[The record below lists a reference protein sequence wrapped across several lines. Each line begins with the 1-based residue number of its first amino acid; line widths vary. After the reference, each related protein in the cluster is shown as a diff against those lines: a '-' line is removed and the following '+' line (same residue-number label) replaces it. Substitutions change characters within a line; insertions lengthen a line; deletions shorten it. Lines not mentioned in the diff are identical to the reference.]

1 MAYTGTPSEVQFKQR
16 LERMV
21 EKNELSGRSPYA
33 LYWANTPSSGWSF
46 GVFQYDIAGLS
57 SARTLILDILTNATS
72 VTGSYIVDDGNP
84 ATSRTADTEIAR
96 LYTAC
101 QKRGGAGLSTADQ
114 DLITSCINSSYGRS
128 AVVNSYDSYCN
139 NVLIPEIGTFQ
150 SSAEVRY
157 SAFLNSDLGKLFIA
171 DFVNQYGSSSRA
183 TLRTYFAGGTGFFSY
198 AEHVDF
204 GIGDALQVYFRT
216 PYNKIAPWDGMRR
229 FINVVNEASGLTG
242 ITLDTAKQLARAYT
256 FIKVPNESEFA
267 ASTARTTTLN
277 AFKSTV
283 LQPAATLIFADVQT
297 QYGVAVDPNFDDL
310 LVGDDNANLAVT
322 GEYLLNGRTGKD
334 VLLGEAGKDI
344 LHGGADNDTLIG
356 GADNDRLLG
365 GDGIDTYIFKTGEG
379 NDTIVDRDGLG
390 VIKLAGTTLTGA
402 GQTDYVV
409 DGGEGVWSVNGG
421 AVVYTLD
428 ETHKRLIISGTG
440 LGVGNDININNVDV
454 DKLLGRVGADGY
466 LGIKLNRQYLS
477 ALSADVTNPFS
488 TPSAT
493 VVNFA
498 KSVEEKAATALRWF
512 TNTPAK
518 QNDSVR
524 VSVISGDGN
533 LVSVVEGA
541 QTLNLSSSQTIS
553 LAEGQTERGLAFV
566 SNSDI
571 SSDQALTI
579 QVTYLHDGQEVQSN
593 TVTLNLKDA
602 GEISQTMNGDQRA
615 KIIGVGQETQLHITA
630 DKPSYGTY
638 AWSETSWAVDGT
650 LNNGLAEPDFSDVLR
665 GTAGN
670 DKINGL
676 GGNDAL
682 DGGAGNDQI
691 DGGVGD
697 DLIGGGTGSDTI
709 KGGDGNDYINSSA
722 TLNVS
727 LRSKP
732 TDSWSPPA
740 GQAVLTQG
748 ALWGIYRDTAD
759 GEPVTVWSGSNSPMG
774 SESDIV
780 DGGAGD
786 DSIIASG
793 GDDRVQGGTGD
804 DQMDGMGGNDVLEGG
819 DGKDVISGDGLI
831 KAGYM
836 NSVEAANHGNDFLDG
851 GMGDDSLT
859 GGGGNDVVYGGNDN
873 DRMWGDASGKTS
885 EIDYLDLAYHGNDYL
900 DGENGD
906 DYIEGGGKDDTLYG
920 GAGADNLWGDTSAT
934 NVETPS
940 GNALWGN
947 DYIDGEEGDD
957 SMVGGGKDD
966 TLYGGTGNDNMWGD
980 ESDAALAGAD
990 NGNDYL
996 DGEDGDDYLV
1006 GGGKDDVLYGGAGN
1020 DTLKGDDELAIVAT
1034 EFQGSDYLDGE
1045 AGDDYLL
1052 GGGGDD
1058 VLVGGEGSDYLDG
1071 GTGADY
1077 MEGGAGDD
1085 TYVVD
1090 DIGDVIVDEDDPNQ
1104 NTPSLDR
1111 IEASVDYV
1119 LGSTLEY
1126 LTLTG
1131 AASINGTGNARAN
1144 VLTGNAAANILD
1156 AGSGNDTL
1164 NGGAGADTLIGGE
1177 GNDFYEVDDSADTVV
1192 ELAGGGADTV
1202 RTTATYTL
1210 SDEIEQLQAGG
1221 SASIDLSGNALD
1233 NGIFGNS
1240 GNNVLTGAHGDDYLV
1255 GGAGNDVYVFNRGDG
1270 RDTIDNTDFLRDTA
1284 NPELAGAVDTLRFGV
1299 GIGASDVVGMQFGD
1313 NIALRIKG
1321 SADQVVL
1328 ANYYGQD
1335 VVNGTTVSDHK
1346 IDRVEFADG
1355 TVWDQSMIDAV
1366 VAAAVNNHAP
1376 VLNGSIPALQVHA
1389 GKAFAY
1395 TAPANTITDPDAGD
1409 SIVYSMAMPDG
1420 SVVPSWLAFD
1430 AETRTFSGTPA
1441 EPNVGS
1447 LQVVLRGTDNYG
1459 VSVGT
1464 IVSLT
1469 VLPNLTPFVSAASAD
1484 QLASRGLAFS
1494 FTVSPSAFSDPEG
1507 DVLAYNASLADGSAL
1522 PSWLTF
1528 DAATRTF
1535 SGTPDALGTLSVR
1548 LTATD
1553 SLGLSVSDVFDL
1565 VVQNPAILGSAGDD
1579 VLTGSS
1585 DPDSLSGFAGN
1596 DTLDGGAGA
1605 DAMRGGAG
1613 DDIYRVDNV
1622 QDQTI
1627 EMSGEGNDTVYSS
1640 ISLTLA
1646 SNVEN
1651 LTLTGFEETNATGNN
1666 LDNVLEGNSAANV
1679 LAGGAGNDSYK
1690 VDSLLDTIVENQG
1703 EGVDTVYASVS
1714 YALGA
1719 NVENLILT
1727 GTAAIDAT
1735 GNALNNVLTG
1745 NSSANVLAGGV
1756 GDDTYVLDGSGD
1768 VILENVDEGVDVVH
1782 ANVSY
1787 ALTDNVENLVLTGG
1801 DAINGT
1807 GSMLANVIY
1816 GNTSV
1821 NVLDGGVGAD
1831 TMLGGAGDDTYIVDD
1846 VGDVIAENSNEG
1858 VDLVLSSVSTGLV
1871 ANVENLTL
1879 VGAAAISG
1887 LGNDLDN
1894 VLIGNSGAN
1903 ALDGGLG
1910 VDTLIGGAGDDV
1922 YYVDQTE
1929 DIVLE
1934 AADEGHDVVRA
1945 ASSYTLSA
1953 NIENL
1958 ILEST
1963 GGFIDG
1969 TGNSLDNILSGND
1982 SDNRLDGGAGADRL
1996 EGGLGNDTYVVDT
2009 LADQVIETQDGGGDT
2024 VETSLTYTLG
2034 DNLEALQ
2041 LTGSTDANGTGNA
2054 LDNMLG
2060 GNMGNNTL
2068 DGGAGNDWMSGGGG
2082 DDLYFTE
2089 SQGDQITEFD
2099 GEGVDTEIRS
2109 FETYYYLG
2117 ANVENLTLT
2126 EGIAQGTGNS
2136 LDNTITGNAA
2146 DNNLWGL
2153 EGNDILI
2160 GAGGNDLL
2168 FGDSGQDIL
2177 IGGTGDDYYAIDDAG
2192 DVIIEKANEGDD
2204 FVRATVSWTLGANL
2218 ERLAVDGYDDL
2229 TLTGNTLN
2237 NGLWGNSGNNTLTGG
2252 LGNDF
2257 LSGGRGNDV
2266 YTFNL
2271 GDGQDFIDNTDVID
2285 DVPNGIEG
2293 ATDTLH
2299 FGSGISDTD
2308 VLAFKYGDNMFLKI
2322 KGTTDQIG
2330 FSNYYGAETTVDGQT
2345 ADRKIDRVEFA
2356 NGVVW
2361 DQAMIQVVV
2370 DRASNNHAPTVN
2382 GYLPTLQ
2389 ARAGSVY
2396 AYTIAANTITD
2407 PDPWDSITYS
2417 VKMSDGSA
2425 IPAWLTFDPATRT
2438 LLGTPATG
2446 DVGSLQFF
2454 LWGTDNYGYSAVTFV
2469 NMTIAAPNRA
2479 PMVSTALSDQT
2490 AAQGGA
2496 FNYTMAANA
2505 FTDLDAGDTLSY
2517 VATLADGSALPSW
2530 LSFNAATRK
2539 FSGMP
2544 SDLGTIS
2551 VKVTATDTGN
2561 LSVSDIFDIVVS
2573 VQNLT
2578 LNGTSNADT
2587 LLGGSGND
2595 TLNGLA
2601 GNDTLNGGAGNDTL
2615 NGGAGSDTMLGGS
2628 GNDIYVVDST
2638 TDVVTEVLNEGLDL
2652 IQASVTFTLSA
2663 NVENL
2668 TLTGNSAI
2676 NATGN
2681 ALDNIL
2687 TGNSAANVLTGGA
2700 GNDTYVV
2707 GTGDTTVEVAGG
2719 GVDTVQSS
2727 VTWTLG
2733 AEVDNLTLTGT
2744 SAINGTGN
2752 ALDNILVGNS
2762 ANNTLTGGA
2771 GNDILDGGSGNDTM
2785 QGGAG
2790 NDIYV
2795 VNVTSDVVTES
2806 ANQGIDTVQS
2816 AVTWT
2821 LASNLE
2827 NLTLTGV
2834 AAINGTG
2841 NAADNILL
2849 GNGATNSLAG
2859 AAGNDT
2865 LDGGAGA
2872 DSLVGGGGNDT
2883 YVLGRG
2889 YGIDT
2894 ITENDATAGN
2904 SDLAL
2909 FGADISVDQL
2919 WFTQSGNNLDVSIIG
2934 TEDRFMISNWY
2945 LGSQYHVEQ
2954 FRTNDGKVLLDSQVQ
2969 NLVTAMAAFSPPAA
2983 GQTTLPGDY
2992 AASLNTVIAANWQ

>member
-1 MAYTGTPSEVQFKQR
+1 MTSQFEIDCALMAGSVYQSSRNPINRIPTPSGWTEV
-16 LERMV
+16 
-21 EKNELSGRSPYA
+21 SGSHQVK
-33 LYWANTPSSGWSF
+33 PSSFEAATFTNGNQLVISF
-46 GVFQYDIAGLS
+46 AGTAQGIDWLANGGLS
-57 SARTLILDILTNATS
+57 SGIGSEQLRDAALYYLQVKAANPPGTIISFTGHSLGGGLAALMGVFFDQQAVTFDQAPFADSVNVVIRDQLVTYLNGQGYSNSQLTALVPELMSFSLAVLTPRVAK
-72 VTGSYIVDDGNP
+72 VTGMYV
-84 ATSRTADTEIAR
+84 EHEF
-96 LYTAC
+96 L
-101 QKRGGAGLSTADQ
+101 QGLPLVT
-114 DLITSCINSSYGRS
+114 
-128 AVVNSYDSYCN
+128 
-139 NVLIPEIGTFQ
+139 IGTQ
-150 SSAEVRY
+150 TKLEQGSSLTTLPTDLHSQALL
-157 SAFLNSDLGKLFIA
+157 SAFVLNDAFRQIISKLPDLLKMVFDSNLY
-171 DFVNQYGSSSRA
+171 QR
-183 TLRTYFAGGTGFFSY
+183 GT
-198 AEHVDF
+198 
-204 GIGDALQVYFRT
+204 
-216 PYNKIAPWDGMRR
+216 
-229 FINVVNEASGLTG
+229 
-242 ITLDTAKQLARAYT
+242 DTAKENFIDRLVRHQVGVTGLGAVTADAMLNRFTTDLQKVAQDGGISLTNEMVSKALVAFAMQKYYEERSTDTDYNQPLFTDIDVTGGIRFDRTVVASSLTQAKGYNLYFQTYLNTLAT
-256 FIKVPNESEFA
+256 DEQTLIK
-267 ASTARTTTLN
+267 TL
-277 AFKSTV
+277 
-283 LQPAATLIFADVQT
+283 LPAATDWFVQAGASAMTAIGGAQKAFMLGGLGDDVLTGGTVTDLLMGNAGADV
-297 QYGVAVDPNFDDL
+297 L
-310 LVGDDNANLAVT
+310 MGD
-322 GEYLLNGRTGKD
+322 
-334 VLLGEAGKDI
+334 
-344 LHGGADNDTLIG
+344 GGNDMLIG
-356 GADNDRLLG
+356 GSGL
-365 GDGIDTYIFKTGEG
+365 DTYIVGNGKDTIRDNTDGEG
-379 NDTIVDRDGLG
+379 LLRTEGGVTLVGGKAAGKNNTWVGAQGETYTFLPTQAAQLG
-390 VIKLAGTTLTGA
+390 T
-402 GQTDYVV
+402 
-409 DGGEGVWSVNGG
+409 
-421 AVVYTLD
+421 
-428 ETHKRLIISGTG
+428 LIISN
-440 LGVGNDININNVDV
+440 LGAGNEVRIEKFDLALAQSSV
-454 DKLLGRVGADGY
+454 GY
-466 LGIKLNRQYLS
+466 LGIKLDNTSKLAIKDGTGS
-477 ALSADVTNPFS
+477 NPF
-488 TPSAT
+488 
-493 VVNFA
+493 VDFNF
-498 KSVEEKAATALRWF
+498 
-512 TNTPAK
+512 TPALLTGT
-518 QNDSVR
+518 SA
-524 VSVISGDGN
+524 
-533 LVSVVEGA
+533 VVEGA
-541 QTLNLSSSQTIS
+541 GKTYTLFLNVAAKAGETITLALSSLADKFKAILGDSVVDADGAVIT
-553 LAEGQTERGLAFV
+553 LAEGQTQV
-566 SNSDI
+566 SFALVQQGEVAADGSLQLSATYAGTDQSV
-571 SSDQALTI
+571 SSNAWSI
-579 QVTYLHDGQEVQSN
+579 
-593 TVTLNLKDA
+593 NLQDA

-638 AWSETSWAVDGT
+638 AWNETSWAADGT
-650 LNNGLAEPDFSDVLR
+650 LNNGLAEADFSDVLR

-740 GQAVLTQG
+740 GQVVLTQG

-774 SESDIV
+774 SESDVV

-804 DQMDGMGGNDVLEGG
+804 DQMDGMAGNDVLEGG

-831 KAGYM
+831 KAEYM

-873 DRMWGDASGKTS
+873 DRMWGDVSGKTS
-885 EIDYLDLAYHGNDYL
+885 EMDYLNLAYHGNDYL

-934 NVETPS
+934 NVDTPS
-940 GNALWGN
+940 GNALWGS

-980 ESDAALAGAD
+980 ESDVALAGAD

-1020 DTLKGDDELAIVAT
+1020 DTLKGDDELATVAA
-1034 EFQGSDYLDGE
+1034 EFQGGDYLDGE

-1058 VLVGGEGSDYLDG
+1058 VLVGGEGNDYLDG

-1104 NTPSLDR
+1104 STPSLDR

-1131 AASINGTGNARAN
+1131 AAAINGTGNARAN

-1192 ELAGGGADTV
+1192 ELAGGGSDAV
-1202 RTTATYTL
+1202 RTSATYAL

-1335 VVNGTTVSDHK
+1335 MVNGTTMSDHK

-1395 TAPANTITDPDAGD
+1395 TAPAGTITDPDAGD

-1420 SVVPSWLAFD
+1420 SAVPSWLAFD

-1464 IVSLT
+1464 LVNLT
-1469 VLPNLTPFVSAASAD
+1469 VLPNLAPIVSAAAAD
-1484 QLASRGLAFS
+1484 QLASRGLAFA

-1528 DAATRTF
+1528 DAETRTF

-1565 VVQNPAILGSAGDD
+1565 VVQNPVILGSTGDD
-1579 VLTGSS
+1579 VLTGSA
-1585 DPDSLSGFAGN
+1585 DPDNLSGFAGN

-1613 DDIYRVDNV
+1613 DDIYMVDNV
-1622 QDQTI
+1622 QDQAI
-1627 EMSGEGNDTVYSS
+1627 EVPGEGNDTVYSS

-1782 ANVSY
+1782 ANVSHT
-1787 ALTDNVENLVLTGG
+1787 LTDNVENLVLTGG
-1801 DAINGT
+1801 DAINGMGNT
-1807 GSMLANVIY
+1807 LANAIY
-1816 GNTSV
+1816 GNTSA
-1821 NVLDGGVGAD
+1821 NVLDGGAGAD
-1831 TMLGGAGDDTYIVDD
+1831 SMVGGAGDDTYIVDD
-1846 VGDVIAENSNEG
+1846 VGDVIAEDSNEG

-1887 LGNDLDN
+1887 QGNDLDN
-1894 VLIGNSGAN
+1894 VLMGNAGAN
-1903 ALDGGLG
+1903 ALDGGSG

-1922 YYVDQTE
+1922 YYVDQTA
-1929 DIVLE
+1929 DIVVE
-1934 AADEGHDVVRA
+1934 AADEGLDVVRA

-1958 ILEST
+1958 ILESV
-1963 GGFIDG
+1963 GGYIDG
-1969 TGNSLDNILSGND
+1969 IGNALDNHLSGND
-1982 SDNRLDGGAGADRL
+1982 YDNRLDGGTGADL
-1996 EGGLGNDTYVVDT
+1996 MEGGLGSDTYVVDT
-2009 LADQVIETQDGGGDT
+2009 LADQVIEAQDGGFDT

-2041 LTGSTDANGTGNA
+2041 LTGTTDASGTGNA
-2054 LDNMLG
+2054 LDNMLV

-2089 SQGDQITEFD
+2089 SQSDQITEFD

-2192 DVIIEKANEGDD
+2192 DVIIENANEGDD

-2229 TLTGNTLN
+2229 TVTGNTLN

-2293 ATDTLH
+2293 AIDTLH

-2330 FSNYYGAETTVDGQT
+2330 FSNYYGAETTVDGQA

-2370 DRASNNHAPTVN
+2370 DRASNNQAPTVN
-2382 GYLPTLQ
+2382 SYLPTLQ

-2417 VKMSDGSA
+2417 VKMSDGSS

-2438 LLGTPATG
+2438 LSGTPTTG
-2446 DVGSLQFF
+2446 DVGTLQFF
-2454 LWGTDNYGYSAVTFV
+2454 LWGTDNYGYSALTFV

-2479 PMVSTALSDQT
+2479 PVVSTALSDQT

-2539 FSGMP
+2539 FSGTP

-2652 IQASVTFTLSA
+2652 VQSSVTYTLSA

-2668 TLTGNSAI
+2668 T
-2676 NATGN
+2676 
-2681 ALDNIL
+2681 
-2687 TGNSAANVLTGGA
+2687 
-2700 GNDTYVV
+2700 
-2707 GTGDTTVEVAGG
+2707 
-2719 GVDTVQSS
+2719 
-2727 VTWTLG
+2727 
-2733 AEVDNLTLTGT
+2733 
-2744 SAINGTGN
+2744 
-2752 ALDNILVGNS
+2752 
-2762 ANNTLTGGA
+2762 
-2771 GNDILDGGSGNDTM
+2771 
-2785 QGGAG
+2785 
-2790 NDIYV
+2790 
-2795 VNVTSDVVTES
+2795 SD
-2806 ANQGIDTVQS
+2806 
-2816 AVTWT
+2816 
-2821 LASNLE
+2821 
-2827 NLTLTGV
+2827 
-2834 AAINGTG
+2834 
-2841 NAADNILL
+2841 
-2849 GNGATNSLAG
+2849 
-2859 AAGNDT
+2859 
-2865 LDGGAGA
+2865 
-2872 DSLVGGGGNDT
+2872 
-2883 YVLGRG
+2883 R
-2889 YGIDT
+2889 
-2894 ITENDATAGN
+2894 
-2904 SDLAL
+2904 
-2909 FGADISVDQL
+2909 
-2919 WFTQSGNNLDVSIIG
+2919 
-2934 TEDRFMISNWY
+2934 
-2945 LGSQYHVEQ
+2945 
-2954 FRTNDGKVLLDSQVQ
+2954 
-2969 NLVTAMAAFSPPAA
+2969 
-2983 GQTTLPGDY
+2983 
-2992 AASLNTVIAANWQ
+2992 